1 MVKAE
6 LGAKRRCLQCET
18 LFFDLNRAP
27 PACPKCQAI
36 FVVIEL
42 PRSPPRGAAGGW
54 KTFKKPDAAAAAA
67 DVVDLDPLA
76 SEQTEEDVVATDETE
91 EDVVATDEEENDGV
105 VPVDEEENNR
115 ILPSDADEFT
125 ELT

>member
-1 MVKAE
+1 MAKAE

-27 PACPKCQAI
+27 PACPKCQAV

-42 PRSPPRGAAGGW
+42 PRSPPRRAPGGW
-54 KTFKKPDAAAAAA
+54 NAVKRPDPAAA
-67 DVVDLDPLA
+67 DVADLSPVA
-76 SEQTEEDVVATDETE
+76 SEETEDHVVPTDETE
-91 EDVVATDEEENDGV
+91 DDVVPTDEEENDGV
-105 VPVDEEENNR
+105 VPVDEAENDG
-115 ILPSDADEFT
+115 ILLTDEDEIT